1 MTAGGTGLNDT
12 TAVPVLVHSA
22 TRDPVETLNSML
34 RNGGLAA
41 HCTWIPGVQ
50 DIGDAL
56 EQLNAELLVC
66 HMTPAA
72 ELADIAAVRDHVAP
86 SVPLIVVRDRFDEA
100 VMSEDAVHGARDT
113 VTFSHPERL
122 QTVLRRELRA
132 FRLDRTLTS
141 TLRAAQDY
149 RRQLDTVLHRS
160 NDAIAHVQEGIVV
173 NANTSWLE
181 LFGFDDASA
190 VVGQPVM
197 DLFAAEAHSPLK
209 GALAACQ
216 QGRWSDY
223 TLRADAIVADGSA
236 VPLELVLAAGE
247 YEGEPCVRLIVPARR
262 RDEQQ
267 LEAELGAAMR
277 IEPSTGLWTRRHLL
291 NELQTRLA
299 TPMRGGVRILACI
312 RPDRFRDIERR
323 VGILAGDEF
332 LAQFAGLV
340 HSLLGPNDLAGH
352 FGGTSLLA
360 LIERGN
366 LRDAEAWAESVIERV
381 VRHRFQ
387 CGEQQAQSTCTVG
400 LGLVPYAN
408 PNLNAAAFDAL
419 DAARRGR
426 ERGGNQ
432 VVTIDRADHD
442 TRVQAYDQVWV
453 KHIRAALME
462 NRFRLVQQPVASL
475 RGGDHK
481 IFDVAIRMVDT
492 QGKEVLPSE
501 FLPAAARNDLMKS
514 IDRWVIGASLSFASK
529 RQPDLLFVRLSQDSI
544 ADATLLPWLA
554 TQMKATACDPRRLCL
569 QVTEEAAM
577 QRLPQVQQMAQ
588 ALRELRVRFA
598 LEHFGTGSNP
608 MGLIDAIPLDFVKI
622 DGSLMQGLAG
632 SSELQQRVR
641 AIADAAARRE
651 IQTVAERIEDA
662 NTMAVVWQLG
672 VQYIQGYLIHAPE
685 EVVLKS

>member
-1 MTAGGTGLNDT
+1 LNDS

-22 TRDPVETLNSML
+22 IRDPVEALNSLL
-34 RNGGLAA
+34 RNSGLAA
-41 HCTWIPGVQ
+41 HCTWIPGLQ
-50 DIGDAL
+50 DIADAL
-56 EQLNAELLVC
+56 EQLNPELLVC

-72 ELADIAAVRDHVAP
+72 QLADIASVRDQIAP
-86 SVPLIVVRDRFDEA
+86 SVPLIVVRDHIDEA
-100 VMSEDAVHGARDT
+100 VMTEDAKRGARDT

-122 QTVLRRELRA
+122 QAVLRRELRA
-132 FRLDRTLTS
+132 FRLDRTLTT

-149 RRQLDTVLHRS
+149 RSQLETVLHRS
-160 NDAIAHVQEGIVV
+160 NDAIAQVQEGIVV
-173 NANTSWLE
+173 DANASWLE
-181 LFGFDDASA
+181 LFGFDDATA
-190 VVGQPVM
+190 IVGQPVM
-197 DLFAAEAHSPLK
+197 DMFAPDTHAPLK
-209 GALAACQ
+209 GALAACL
-216 QGRWSDY
+216 QGRWSDH
-223 TLRADAIVADGSA
+223 TLRSDAIIADGST

-247 YEGEPCVRLIVPARR
+247 YEGDPCVRLIVPARR

-277 IEPSTGLWTRRHLL
+277 IDASTGLWTRRHLL
-291 NELQTRLA
+291 GELQTRLA
-299 TPMRGGVRILACI
+299 TPMRGGIRFLGCI
-312 RPDRFRDIERR
+312 RPDRFRSIERQ
-323 VGILAGDEF
+323 VGILGSDEF
-332 LAQFAGLV
+332 LAEFAGLV

-352 FGGTSLLA
+352 FGGTSLLV

-366 LRDAEAWAESVIERV
+366 PRDAEAWAESVIERIA
-381 VRHRFQ
+381 RHRFQ
-387 CGEQQAQSTCTVG
+387 FGDQQVQASCTVG
-400 LGLVPYAN
+400 LGLVPNVN
-408 PNLNAAAFDAL
+408 PDLNAAVFDAL

-501 FLPAAARNDLMKS
+501 FLPAAGRNDLLKN
-514 IDRWVIGASLSFASK
+514 IDRWVIGASLSFALK
-529 RQPDLLFVRLSQDSI
+529 RQPDMLFVRLSKDSVTDP
-544 ADATLLPWLA
+544 ALLPWLA
-554 TQMKATACDPRRLCL
+554 TQLKATVSEPQRLCL
-569 QVTEEAAM
+569 QVTEDVAT
-577 QRLPQVQQMAQ
+577 RHLPQVQQLA
-588 ALRELRVRFA
+588 AGLRDLRVRFA
-598 LEHFGTGSNP
+598 IEHFGTGANP
-608 MGLIDAIPLDFVKI
+608 MSLIDALPLDFVKI
-622 DGSLMQGLAG
+622 DGSLMQGL
-632 SSELQQRVR
+632 SSSPELQQRVR
-641 AIADAAARRE
+641 IIAETAVQRN

>member
-1 MTAGGTGLNDT
+1 MNDS

-22 TRDPVETLNSML
+22 TRDPVEALNSLL
-34 RNGGLAA
+34 RNSGLAA
-41 HCTWIPGVQ
+41 HCTWIPGLQ
-50 DIGDAL
+50 DIADAL
-56 EQLNAELLVC
+56 EQLNPELLVC

-72 ELADIAAVRDHVAP
+72 QLADIASVRDQIAP
-86 SVPLIVVRDRFDEA
+86 SVPLIVVRDRIDEA
-100 VMSEDAVHGARDT
+100 VMTEDAKRGARDT
-113 VTFSHPERL
+113 VTFSHPERM

-132 FRLDRTLTS
+132 FRLDRTLTT

-149 RRQLDTVLHRS
+149 RSQLETVLHRS
-160 NDAIAHVQEGIVV
+160 NDAIAQVQEGIVV
-173 NANTSWLE
+173 EANASWLE
-181 LFGFDDASA
+181 LFGFDDATA
-190 VVGQPVM
+190 IVGQPVM
-197 DLFAAEAHSPLK
+197 DMFATDTHAPLK
-209 GALAACQ
+209 GALAACL
-216 QGRWSDY
+216 QGRWSDH
-223 TLRADAIVADGSA
+223 TLRSDAIIADGST

-277 IEPSTGLWTRRHLL
+277 IDASTGLWTRRHLL
-291 NELQTRLA
+291 SELQTRLA
-299 TPMRGGVRILACI
+299 TPMRGGIRFLGCI
-312 RPDRFRDIERR
+312 RPDRFRSIERQ
-323 VGILAGDEF
+323 VGILGGDEF
-332 LAQFAGLV
+332 LAEFAGLV

-352 FGGTSLLA
+352 FGGTSLLV

-366 LRDAEAWAESVIERV
+366 PRDAEAWAESVIERIA
-381 VRHRFQ
+381 RHRFQ
-387 CGEQQAQSTCTVG
+387 FGDQQVQASCTVG
-400 LGLVPYAN
+400 LGLVPNVN
-408 PNLNAAAFDAL
+408 PDLNAAVFDAL

-432 VVTIDRADHD
+432 VVTIERADHD

-501 FLPAAARNDLMKS
+501 FLPAAGRNDLLKN
-514 IDRWVIGASLSFASK
+514 IDRWVIGASLSFALK
-529 RQPDLLFVRLSQDSI
+529 RQPDMLFVRLSKDSI
-544 ADATLLPWLA
+544 TDPSLLPWLA
-554 TQMKATACDPRRLCL
+554 TQLKATVSEPQRLCL
-569 QVTEEAAM
+569 QVTEDAAT
-577 QRLPQVQQMAQ
+577 RHLPQVQELA
-588 ALRELRVRFA
+588 AGLRDLRVRFA
-598 LEHFGTGSNP
+598 IEHFGTGANP
-608 MGLIDAIPLDFVKI
+608 MSLIDALPLDFVKI
-622 DGSLMQGLAG
+622 DGSLMQGL
-632 SSELQQRVR
+632 SSSPELQQRVR
-641 AIADAAARRE
+641 IIAETALQRN

>member
-1 MTAGGTGLNDT
+1 LNDT
-12 TAVPVLVHSA
+12 TAVPILVHSA
-22 TRDPVETLNSML
+22 TRDPVEALNSML
-34 RNGGLAA
+34 RNAGLAA

-50 DIGDAL
+50 DIADAL

-72 ELADIAAVRDHVAP
+72 HLADIATIRDQIAP
-86 SVPLIVVRDRFDEA
+86 SVPLVVIRDHLDEKL
-100 VMSEDAVHGARDT
+100 MTEDARRGARDT
-113 VTFSHPERL
+113 VSFSHPERL
-122 QTVLRRELRA
+122 QTVLRRELRS
-132 FRLDRTLTS
+132 FRLERTLTT

-149 RRQLDTVLHRS
+149 RSQLDTVLHRS
-160 NDAIAHVQEGIVV
+160 NDAIAQVQEGIVV
-173 NANTSWLE
+173 DANASWLE
-181 LFGFDDASA
+181 LFGFDEPAA
-190 VVGQPVM
+190 ILGQPVM
-197 DLFAAEAHSPLK
+197 DMFAQDTHAPLK
-209 GALAACQ
+209 GALAACL
-216 QGRWSDY
+216 QGRWSDHV
-223 TLRADAIVADGSA
+223 LRADALIADGSA
-236 VPLELVLAAGE
+236 VQLELVLAAGE
-247 YEGEPCVRLIVPARR
+247 YEGDPCVRLIVPARR

-277 IEPSTGLWTRRHLL
+277 IEASTGLWTRRHLL
-291 NELQTRLA
+291 GELQARLA
-299 TPMRGGVRILACI
+299 TPMRGGVRFLGCV
-312 RPDRFRDIERR
+312 RPDRFRNIERQ

-332 LAQFAGLV
+332 LAEFAGLV
-340 HSLLGPNDLAGH
+340 NSQLGPNDLAGH
-352 FGGTSLLA
+352 FGGTSLLV
-360 LIERGN
+360 LVERGN
-366 LRDAEAWAESVIERV
+366 PRDAEAWAESLVERV
-381 VRHRFQ
+381 ARHRFQ
-387 CGEQQAQSTCTVG
+387 FDEQTVHATCSVG

-408 PNLNAAAFDAL
+408 PDLNASVFDAL

-432 VVTIDRADHD
+432 VVTFDRADHD

-475 RGGDHK
+475 RGGEDK

-501 FLPAAARNDLMKS
+501 FLPAAARNDLLKN
-514 IDRWVIGASLSFASK
+514 IDRWVIGASLSFAAK
-529 RQPDLLFVRLSQDSI
+529 RQPNLLFVRLSKDSVI
-544 ADATLLPWLA
+544 DAALLPWLA
-554 TQMKATACDPRRLCL
+554 TQLKATVSDPRRLCL
-569 QVTEEAAM
+569 QVTEEVAL
-577 QRLPQVQQMAQ
+577 QHSTQVRQLAN

-598 LEHFGTGSNP
+598 LEHFGTGGDP
-608 MGLIDAIPLDFVKI
+608 MGLIDSMPLDFVKI

-632 SSELQQRVR
+632 NLDLQQRVR
-641 AIADAAARRE
+641 AIAEAAARRT

>member
-1 MTAGGTGLNDT
+1 MNDT

-22 TRDPVETLNSML
+22 TRDPVEALNSLL

-41 HCTWIPGVQ
+41 HCTWIPGSQ
-50 DIGDAL
+50 DIADAL
-56 EQLNAELLVC
+56 EQLNPELLVC

-72 ELADIAAVRDHVAP
+72 ALADIAAVRDQIAP
-86 SVPLIVVRDRFDEA
+86 SVPLIVVRDHIDEA
-100 VMSEDAVHGARDT
+100 VMSEDAKSGARDT

-122 QTVLRRELRA
+122 QVVLRRELRT

-149 RRQLDTVLHRS
+149 RSQLNTVLHRS
-160 NDAIAHVQEGIVV
+160 NDAIAQVQEGIVV
-173 NANTSWLE
+173 DANASWLE
-181 LFGFDDASA
+181 LFGYAEPA
-190 VVGQPVM
+190 AIVGQPVM
-197 DLFAAEAHSPLK
+197 DMFAQDTHASLK
-209 GALAACQ
+209 GALAACL
-216 QGRWSDY
+216 QGRWSDH
-223 TLRADAIVADGSA
+223 TLRSDAIIADGSS

-277 IEPSTGLWTRRHLL
+277 IDASTGLWTRRHLL
-291 NELQTRLA
+291 NELQTRFT
-299 TPMRGGVRILACI
+299 TPMRGGVRFLACI
-312 RPDRFRDIERR
+312 RPDRFRNIERQI
-323 VGILAGDEF
+323 GILGGDEF
-332 LAQFAGLV
+332 LAEFAGLV

-352 FGGTSLLA
+352 FGGTSLLV
-360 LIERGN
+360 LLERGN
-366 LRDAEAWAESVIERV
+366 PRDAEAWADSVIERIA
-381 VRHRFQ
+381 RHRFQ
-387 CGEQQAQSTCTVG
+387 FGDQQVQASCTVG
-400 LGLVPYAN
+400 LGLVPNTN
-408 PNLNAAAFDAL
+408 PDLNAAVFDAL

-432 VVTIDRADHD
+432 AVTIERADYD
-442 TRVQAYDQVWV
+442 TRVRAYDQVWV

-501 FLPAAARNDLMKS
+501 FLPAAGRNDLLKN
-514 IDRWVIGASLSFASK
+514 IDRWVIGASLSFALK
-529 RQPDLLFVRLSQDSI
+529 RQPDMLFVRLSKDSVTDP
-544 ADATLLPWLA
+544 ALLPWLA
-554 TQMKATACDPRRLCL
+554 TQLKATVSEPQRLCL
-569 QVTEEAAM
+569 QVTEDTAT
-577 QRLPQVQQMAQ
+577 RHLPQVQQLATG
-588 ALRELRVRFA
+588 LRDLRVRFA
-598 LEHFGTGSNP
+598 IEHFGTGANP
-608 MGLIDAIPLDFVKI
+608 MSLMDDLPLDFVKI
-622 DGSLMQGLAG
+622 DGSLMQGL
-632 SSELQQRVR
+632 SSSPELQQRVR
-641 AIADAAARRE
+641 AIAERAMQRN